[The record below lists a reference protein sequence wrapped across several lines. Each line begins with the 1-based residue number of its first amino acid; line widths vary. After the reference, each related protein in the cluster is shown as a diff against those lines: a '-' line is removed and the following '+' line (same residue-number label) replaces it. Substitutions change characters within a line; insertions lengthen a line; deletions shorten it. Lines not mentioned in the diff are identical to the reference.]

1 MKVNRQNIRRYYES
15 LIDDA
20 GNPEELLD
28 MFETIDDKILEL
40 EVAIEKR
47 MNEAQHDDYTCAYD
61 YDNEFM
67 YAQRL

>member
-1 MKVNRQNIRRYYES
+1 MKVNRQNIRSYYES

-28 MFETIDDKILEL
+28 MFEAIDDKILEL

-47 MNEAQHDDYTCAYD
+47 MNEEKHGDYMCSYD

-67 YAQRL
+67 YANRG